1 MAVTAEI
8 YAQFFE
14 NALRGNL
21 DDLEGEEALECM
33 LLDTDH
39 SFSEADEFVDDIVAN
54 EIDDADYSR
63 QSLTGVSVSQGADS
77 DDNQINVDADDINF
91 GDEVTISASYAVIYQ
106 SQTDD
111 TDSPLM
117 FFVDF
122 DGEEASQDGTF
133 ELQVHEDG
141 LFDVVT

>member
-1 MAVTAEI
+1 MAVTAEL
-8 YAQFFE
+8 YAKFFQ
-14 NALRGNL
+14 NALNGNL
-21 DDLEGEEALECM
+21 DDLEGADNLECM
-33 LLDTDH
+33 LLDTNH
-39 SFSEADEFVDDIVAN
+39 SFSEADEFVNDIAAN

-63 QSLTGVSVSQGADS
+63 QALTNVAVTQGLDADN
-77 DDNQINVDADDINF
+77 NQINVDADDINF
-91 GDEVTISASYAVIYQ
+91 GDTVTISANYAVIYQ
-106 SQTDD
+106 NQADD